1 MDSEKSGFTLDEA
14 VSKITDTIKEY
25 QETDPKP
32 VQVAIAIDIEK
43 DNSLSDI
50 LFLALPGK
58 DNEIINK
65 LKKDIDESHV
75 NPDS

>member
-1 MDSEKSGFTLDEA
+1 MDGEKSGFTLDEA
-14 VSKITDTIKEY
+14 VSKIMDTIKQY
-25 QETDPKP
+25 QKTNQKP
-32 VQVAIAIDIEK
+32 VQVAIAVDIEK

-65 LKKDIDESHV
+65 LKKDIDEFDA